1 MPSITPRKNKDGDII
16 SYTIRVYHGYDSQ
29 GKRLKPYTMTYKPAP
44 NMTAKQIEK
53 ELQKIS
59 LDFEERCK
67 KGIAGNA
74 ERITLEEF
82 SKIYL
87 ESKVKLFH
95 LALMNFYE
103 RAIENKNTLALG
115 FHKVNQIKPPHIQAF
130 INQLCGLSKQKR
142 DGTQDSETM
151 KPSSVRRYL
160 TVVQSI
166 FKFAVKQNIID
177 SSPAK
182 AELLEI
188 PRVVTPKIEIFTKQE
203 AAEMLSLLELE
214 DLQFQVFIQLAIM
227 TGARRGELTALKF
240 SDFDYVNNKVT
251 IERAAVKLK
260 GKPTQIKAPKD
271 YEVRTVAVNPY
282 CIDLVR
288 LLRSEKD
295 KQAETFGN
303 QWREHDWLFTQ
314 DNGEIMN
321 PQTPTKQF
329 SKFLERNHLKH
340 RKLHSLR
347 HTSATLLLYGGVNIK
362 QVQERLG
369 HGDITTTNKY
379 LHYISEA
386 DEQAANVLQDM
397 LITRKDKANNDNER
411 KTG

>member
-87 ESKVKLFH
+87 ESKVKTLSPSTYE
-95 LALMNFYE
+95 FYE
-103 RAIENKNTLALG
+103 RAIENKILPALG

-166 FKFAVKQNIID
+166 FKLAVKQNIIE

-203 AAEMLSLLELE
+203 AAEMLKYLELE
-214 DLQFQVFIQLAIM
+214 DLQFQVFIQLA
-227 TGARRGELTALKF
+227 

-282 CIDLVR
+282 CIDLVK

-303 QWREHDWLFTQ
+303 QWNEYDWLFTQ

-329 SKFLERNHLKH
+329 SKFLEKNHLKH